1 MISIGDVLGLIR
13 VLKLWNALIFVS
25 AAPLLAV
32 AIDYLRVLRAR
43 QTLPPGPFPLPLFG
57 NFFAIPTIK
66 PWITF
71 EKWANHYESPLITI
85 WQGHRPMI
93 LCNDAWSISELL
105 DKRASIYSSRPQM
118 ICMGDVIE
126 ATENN
131 QVCQV
136 YGEKWRLH
144 RRIMVLPQPPELDH
158 VLLTEIAHCGGLTS
172 CP

>member
-1 MISIGDVLGLIR
+1 MVSIEVVLGWIT
-13 VLKLWNALIFVS
+13 VSKLWAVLLFIL
-25 AAPLLAV
+25 AAPLLTIL
-32 AIDYLRVLRAR
+32 IDYLRVLRAR
-43 QTLPPGPFPLPLFG
+43 QKLPPGPFPLPLFG

-71 EKWANHYESPLITI
+71 EKWATHYKSPLITI
-85 WQGHRPMI
+85 WQGSRPMV

-105 DKRASIYSSRPQM
+105 EKRASIYSSRPQM

-136 YGEKWRLH
+136 YGDKWRLH
-144 RRIMVLPQPPELDH
+144 RRIMVRATP
-158 VLLTEIAHCGGLTS
+158 
-172 CP
+172 